1 MPDLGSKDDMNI
13 ISALGQPPEEGP
25 SKEDGTHGLPP
36 KYVGTRADQQDMVM
50 LGKKQVLR
58 VCMAICL
65 AWNKS

>member
-1 MPDLGSKDDMNI
+1 MNI
-13 ISALGQPPEEGP
+13 VSALGQPPEEGP

-36 KYVGTRADQQDMVM
+36 KYVGTRADQQDMIM

-58 VCMAICL
+58 VRMAICL

>member
-13 ISALGQPPEEGP
+13 ISALGQPPEEGS

-58 VCMAICL
+58 VRMAICL

>member
-1 MPDLGSKDDMNI
+1 MNI

-25 SKEDGTHGLPP
+25 SKEDATHGLPA

-58 VCMAICL
+58 VREAVRL
-65 AWNKS
+65 ARSKS